1 MSRALWVAGVSC
13 TVGYVLAL
21 GLAGRY
27 VRSKVTDSNQQARAE
42 SVRVRTVGDREWVE
56 FDGTGF
62 VAHPGRL
69 SMRAIS
75 GGDLLILSPPEESD
89 GRIRR
94 IIEKGD
100 PTRLREDQKGQL
112 SGHLG
117 ENPADF
123 GLEFTSVTVGDQS
136 VWEIPGDL
144 ATPSDVWVIHV
155 HGLGSQRS
163 QVLRGV
169 PTFASMGFTS
179 LVPTYRTSLDGGAQA
194 PPASHLGL
202 SEWRDIEPVQR
213 YALSSGAKRIIYVG
227 WSLGASI
234 VLQVIRNAPASEV
247 AGAVLVSPALD
258 WRSIILAALASAG
271 APRPLAWWMLSGFN
285 LFRAKGEPVIR
296 WRDLPATSPAT
307 DTKVPTM
314 VIHGSADRSTPVDL
328 SRIHAARQPEHITM
342 VESPEAHHTLEWN
355 ASPGKWNE
363 AVKAW
368 CITITGHSYAVM
380 ACFVS

>member
-1 MSRALWVAGVSC
+1 MSRARWVAGAGC
-13 TVGYVLAL
+13 AVGYVLAL

-27 VRSKVTDSNQQARAE
+27 VRSKVTDSRQQVRAE

-69 SMRAIS
+69 SMRAVS
-75 GGDLLILSPPEESD
+75 GGDLLILGPPEES
-89 GRIRR
+89 GGKIRR
-94 IIEKGD
+94 VIEKGD
-100 PTRLREDQKGQL
+100 PARLREDRKGQL

-117 ENPADF
+117 ESPADF
-123 GLEFTSVTVGDQS
+123 GLKFTSVTVGEQS
-136 VWEIPGDL
+136 VWEILGD
-144 ATPSDVWVIHV
+144 ADKSSDVWVIHV

-169 PTFASMGFTS
+169 PTFTSMGFTS
-179 LVPTYRTSLDGGAQA
+179 LVPTYRTSLDGGAEA

-213 YALSSGAKRIIYVG
+213 YALSRGAKRIIYVG

-258 WRSIILAALASAG
+258 WRAIILSALASAG
-271 APRPLAWWMLSGFN
+271 APRPLARWMLSGFN
-285 LFRAKGEPVIR
+285 LFRSKGEPAIR

-314 VIHGSADRSTPVDL
+314 VIHGSADRSIPVDL
-328 SRIHAARQPEHITM
+328 SRIYAARQPDGISM
-342 VESPEAHHTLEWN
+342 VEFPEAHHTLEWN
-355 ASPGKWNE
+355 AAPGKWND
-363 AVKAW
+363 AVQTW
-368 CITITGHSYAVM
+368 CRSLSLAVP
-380 ACFVS
+380 AK